1 MNAVLKILGG
11 IAALLAI
18 FACVVVLCTFTP
30 LSTTPVGQSVQSFLG
45 VGTNAATNAALD
57 ASGIKTKA
65 EDALYSNAAT
75 IASKTGMSESEVNK
89 AIDDLDIE
97 SWSVTSLPANAS
109 ETGSQS
115 VNYGGISA
123 EVITYDD
130 PSYITVTSEGQTFTL
145 SVPQSAQDYVSLL
158 QYL

>member
-1 MNAVLKILGG
+1 M
-11 IAALLAI
+11 
-18 FACVVVLCTFTP
+18 
-30 LSTTPVGQSVQSFLG
+30 STTPVGQSVQSFLG

-75 IASKTGMSESEVNK
+75 IASKTGMSEAEVNK

-123 EVITYDD
+123 EVTTYDD

>member
-1 MNAVLKILGG
+1 
-11 IAALLAI
+11 
-18 FACVVVLCTFTP
+18 
-30 LSTTPVGQSVQSFLG
+30 
-45 VGTNAATNAALD
+45 
-57 ASGIKTKA
+57 
-65 EDALYSNAAT
+65 
-75 IASKTGMSESEVNK
+75 MSEAEVNK
-89 AIDDLDIE
+89 TIDNLDIE

-123 EVITYDD
+123 EVTTYDD